1 MGNTTMKPCKVC
13 KQMVLITFRK
23 AKRKVWEKGGK
34 HVCFDVPLMEEGRTT
49 LPRDPF
55 TKDYEQMQLMWGK
68 L

>member
-1 MGNTTMKPCKVC
+1 
-13 KQMVLITFRK
+13 
-23 AKRKVWEKGGK
+23 
-34 HVCFDVPLMEEGRTT
+34 VCFDVPLMEEGRTT